1 MNGKKNMRKI
11 PKQEQNAKK
20 RNTGKIFKQQNS
32 VEVRNTTKGNVKR
45 FFIRIRQVQL
55 HCASSLPL
63 SV

>member
-1 MNGKKNMRKI
+1 MRKI

-45 FFIRIRQVQL
+45 FLIRIMQVQL